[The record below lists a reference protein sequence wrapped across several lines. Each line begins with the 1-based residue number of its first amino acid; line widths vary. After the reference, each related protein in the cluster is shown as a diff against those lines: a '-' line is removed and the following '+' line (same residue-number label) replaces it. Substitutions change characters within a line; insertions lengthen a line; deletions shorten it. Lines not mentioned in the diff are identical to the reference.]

1 MKHLTILLI
10 CTLLLVGCKKEK
22 YGNVHQQIR
31 ATSSQLSEKVTP
43 LKGAQELKYSQF
55 GDFITSLTPSG
66 FVGDLYAARFVTD
79 SIVSNDV
86 NMMTLAIAD
95 LQNGIDPLSADFSN
109 NATIPVIPVLNGVN
123 TIVTN
128 EDGQGTFFKE
138 DVTFKMLWLGMEL
151 KLTVTL
157 PEAYTDVSLN
167 QFQGISDHSE
177 KQGNVLTTS
186 LGPLNQI
193 LGIPAL
199 NSNGLTI
206 YFGMT
211 DNTFFSDGSM
221 MGNAP
226 GVFIRSANY
235 TEWTMIPPLPEETK
249 TYVSTIWF
257 VNDNIIHIYAGA
269 DNIPYTEDDIIVL
282 EPEFW
287 ERIYINVSEI

>member
-1 MKHLTILLI
+1 MKYLSIVLI
-10 CTLLLVGCKKEK
+10 SIFLIAGCKKEK

-43 LKGAQELKYSQF
+43 LKGAQELRYSQF

-79 SIVSNDV
+79 STESNDV

-95 LQNGIDPLSADFSN
+95 IQNGIGPLSADFSN

-128 EDGQGTFFKE
+128 EDGEGAFFKE
-138 DVTFKMLWLGMEL
+138 NVTFRMLWLSMEL

-157 PEAYTDVSLN
+157 PEAYTDISLN
-167 QFQGISDHSE
+167 QFQGFSAHSE
-177 KQGNVLTTS
+177 KQGNILTTS

-199 NSNGLTI
+199 NSKGLTI

-211 DNTFFSDGSM
+211 DSTFFSDGSM

-226 GVFIRSANY
+226 IDFIRSANY
-235 TEWTMIPPLPEETK
+235 KEWTMIPPLPEETK
-249 TYVSTIWF
+249 TYLSTIGF
-257 VNDNIIHIYAGA
+257 VNDNIIHIYAGS
-269 DNIPYTEDDIIVL
+269 DNIPFTEDDVIVL

-287 ERIYINVSEI
+287 ERIYISVSEI